1 MSVENYIFIL
11 GMAALWFACGALW
24 YSPLLAGNMWMK
36 AHGRSMEE
44 LQAENPHMVKS
55 MGMSFLIC
63 FLQAAIMG
71 FIIGHVKIQSVLMAA
86 IMGLMLAAAFGVL
99 SDIRSHY
106 YLRRN
111 LRLVWIDRGYDLLA
125 APVVAALM
133 AWYLHG

>member
-1 MSVENYIFIL
+1 MSIDQYIFVL
-11 GMAALWFACGALW
+11 GMAALWFVFGALW
-24 YSPLLAGNMWMK
+24 YSPVLAGGIWMK
-36 AHGRSMEE
+36 AHGRSMED
-44 LQAENPHMVKS
+44 LQADNPSMAKS
-55 MGMSFLIC
+55 MGISFLVC
-63 FLQAAIMG
+63 LLQAAIMG
-71 FIIGHVKIQSVLMAA
+71 FVIGHVKIHSVLMAA
-86 IMGLMLAAAFGVL
+86 IMGFMLAAAFGVL

>member
-11 GMAALWFACGALW
+11 GMAALWFAFGALW
-24 YSPLLAGNMWMK
+24 YSPLFAGNMWMK
-36 AHGRSMEE
+36 AQGRSMEA
-44 LQAENPHMVKS
+44 LQAENPQMAKS

-133 AWYLHG
+133 TWYLHG